1 MEADQNT
8 PYSTPIDGI
17 KNIKSEQ
24 IATIQLYKF
33 KIWDNNSDTKPLIED
48 VPYFR
53 IYIPKNLEKDL
64 KKLLTK

>member
-1 MEADQNT
+1 MERDQNT

-33 KIWDNNSDTKPLIED
+33 KIWDNNNDTKPLIED

-53 IYIPKNLEKDL
+53 IYIPK
-64 KKLLTK
+64 KLGKGFKEVIN